1 MRSGRLRAFWYGVMK
16 AKVAVERGVAESV
29 EKGLDVAWEEM
40 EGVREELVAE
50 REREKQAAV

>member
-1 MRSGRLRAFWYGVMK
+1 M
-16 AKVAVERGVAESV
+16 AVERGVAESV
-29 EKGLDVAWEEM
+29 ERGLDVAWEEM